1 MPAINLELQMKF
13 LNDLDSALD
22 EAMAKH
28 RFEDDKMTELRYMHA
43 EVLRAREVVIRRLR
57 VELAD
62 ERAQAVRSRPVRK
75 SEEYIE
81 SMAV

>member
-13 LNDLDSALD
+13 LSDLDRALD

-28 RFEDDKMTELRYMHA
+28 RFEDEKMTELRYMHG
-43 EVLRAREVVIRRLR
+43 EVVIRRLR
-57 VELAD
+57 LELAD
-62 ERAQAVRSRPVRK
+62 ERAQAVRSKPVRK
-75 SEEYIE
+75 PEEYIE